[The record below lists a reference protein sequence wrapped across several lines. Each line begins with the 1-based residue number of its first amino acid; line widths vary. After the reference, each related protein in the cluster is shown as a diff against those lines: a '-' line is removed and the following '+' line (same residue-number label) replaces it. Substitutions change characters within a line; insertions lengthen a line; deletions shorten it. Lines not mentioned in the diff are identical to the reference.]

1 MCFKRIAHPSLP
13 LGLLAHPL
21 HNYPDSKRAGA
32 RLLFCFEARAC
43 DRGSRAILHFGN
55 QADIL
60 ERVFMGVDGV
70 LVSFPVF
77 KTEWAA
83 RVVAGGF
90 DSHTLPPR
98 VFRLSPMNVHPKSV
112 SV

>member
-1 MCFKRIAHPSLP
+1 MCFKRIAHPNLP

-32 RLLFCFEARAC
+32 RLLFYFEARAC

-77 KTEWAA
+77 KTECLAWLSEVSSILT
-83 RVVAGGF
+83 RSRQGF
-90 DSHTLPPR
+90 LG
-98 VFRLSPMNVHPKSV
+98 FRR
-112 SV
+112 